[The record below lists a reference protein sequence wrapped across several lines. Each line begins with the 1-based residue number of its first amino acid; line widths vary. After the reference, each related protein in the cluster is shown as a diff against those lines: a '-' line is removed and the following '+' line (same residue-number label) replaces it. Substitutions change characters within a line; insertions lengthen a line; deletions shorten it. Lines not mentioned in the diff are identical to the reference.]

1 MELFILIIV
10 LIILVE
16 TTVILIKNRISI
28 FASTKNAR
36 RKVFVDTS
44 ALIDGRIL
52 AVANT
57 GFLADNLIVTRS
69 VLHELQ
75 LLADGKDSEKRA
87 RARAGMD
94 VVKEL
99 ERVVYC
105 DVAIYEDEL
114 DRTPVDDRL
123 IELAKENPGSAICTT
138 DFNLGKVAEAEK
150 IDILN
155 VNELALV
162 LQDSYKKGQK
172 FTIKIVEKGSNR
184 GQGVGHL
191 DDGSMVVVDKAST
204 KIGET
209 VKVEV
214 LRFVQNASGRIVFT
228 KLAKD

>member
-10 LIILVE
+10 LVILTE